1 MLECFWF
8 IMMMDQSTMGTVTPI
23 GQIRR
28 REREREF
35 DLKRAR
41 SFSFVLPL
49 TACHQDGLR
58 IRLEQKTI
66 TPLG

>member
-1 MLECFWF
+1 MFLVHHDDGSIDDGDGHPDRPNPKE
-8 IMMMDQSTMGTVTPI
+8 G
-23 GQIRR
+23 
-28 REREREF
+28 EREREF